1 MQQTYTKQYPIER
14 FIGRAHELDIF
25 QRWLVNEQSSQVL
38 YFYDAAEE
46 ANKKGG
52 VGKTYLIRKCKE
64 LVEQE
69 FPDKH
74 AIIVDMFNVASRNN
88 ITVAEHIIAGL
99 QELHPEWAPTA
110 FQNALQQYRS
120 EGISPAEVADST
132 DIAEIRTRDILTT
145 ALLEDIQR
153 LEKSLV
159 DSSKT
164 LVVFFDTYEIIERNP
179 AIAVLRLSQRFP
191 DTYHLKHIRFVVAGR
206 NMLDWTHQNWRGREN
221 EVRSVPLSPFT
232 RQETQYY
239 LEQESIYSVPTQSP
253 QALQL
258 YEITEGRPI
267 LLGLVADI
275 LNNHVLTLD
284 ELVCVPKDEFEQYL
298 VMKINMLQ
306 NPQNWVVLFMAHA
319 YHRFTFDILEWLL
332 TEADLKKLVGGEV
345 KLQELRE
352 TLPRL
357 SFVRQTGSGDTFVL
371 HDEMQR
377 LVTKYCW
384 SAQDPDQRYRK
395 AISRSMIRYYERLL
409 GQKLDEQAQQVY
421 TIEMLYH
428 RLSADLD
435 EGMDYFQRQFNR
447 ATRLIKSAFA
457 RLLQQEAQKF
467 SDSATPTQQNV
478 LQLAEARLLRLE
490 NNPTAAL
497 SMLATIEQN
506 ANPHWLENNR
516 SFLVFERGRNYYQL
530 NRFDEAA
537 ESFRQSLHIAQERGN
552 QDRAAHALSF
562 LGGLY
567 RSRGQL
573 DTAIRYYEES
583 AAIYKETGA
592 QLNYADLLSSLGTT
606 YRYKGKIEEALRRHK
621 IAWRI
626 RLQALREGRGTD
638 LQVGM
643 SLSNIGRIYLNIGEI
658 VSAEKFFREAFDIY
672 NRANY
677 KRGLANIYIRL
688 GQIEMQRDNL
698 DRAWQ
703 LFQEAEATATEV
715 DSESLIESLNMQG
728 RLKARLQ
735 RWDEA
740 KAHFEQAS
748 ELAQQIRN
756 DYQWTDNLIYL
767 ADALERLGQQ
777 EQAEQAWRQAEK
789 LALREDHYYYYLL
802 GKGERAKA
810 EFSYSKREYA
820 RAFDHFARYCHY
832 MAQHNP
838 VEFNTAIRATLDA
851 LYGVPKDQ
859 VAPLVDILSSYWKTN
874 QLNEEYPE
882 LPEAVEEADE
892 LLMI

>member
-1 MQQTYTKQYPIER
+1 MQQQYIKQGPIEH
-14 FIGRAHELDIF
+14 FIGRTHELDIF
-25 QRWLVNEQSSQVL
+25 RRWLAAEQNSPIL

-46 ANKKGG
+46 ASKKGG

-64 LVEQE
+64 LVEEE

-74 AIIVDMFNVASRNN
+74 AVIVDMFNVASRNN
-88 ITVAEHIIAGL
+88 ITIAEHIIASL
-99 QELHPEWAPTA
+99 QELHPEWTPTA
-110 FQNALQQYRS
+110 FHNALQQYRS
-120 EGISPAEVADST
+120 EEASPAEVANST
-132 DIAEIRTRDILTT
+132 DITEIRTRDTLTT

-153 LEKSLV
+153 LQKSLV

-164 LVVFFDTYEIIERNP
+164 LIVFFDTYEIIERNP

-221 EVRSVPLSPFT
+221 EVLCVPLAPFT

-239 LEQESIYSVPTQSP
+239 LELESIYSVPAQSP
-253 QALQL
+253 QALRL

-275 LNNHVLTLD
+275 LNNHILTL
-284 ELVCVPKDEFEQYL
+284 EGLVCVPKDEFEQYL
-298 VMKINMLQ
+298 VMQINMLQ

-332 TEADLKKLVGGEV
+332 TESDLKKLVGGKI

-395 AISRSMIRYYERLL
+395 AISRSMIRYYEQLL
-409 GQKLDEQAQQVY
+409 GQKLDEQTRQTY
-421 TIEMLYH
+421 IIELLYH
-428 RLSADLD
+428 YLSADLD
-435 EGMDYFQRQFNR
+435 EGMSYFSRQFNQ
-447 ATRLIKSAFA
+447 ATSLLKNAFA

-467 SDSATPTQQNV
+467 FDLVTPDQQST
-478 LQLAEARLLRLE
+478 LQLTETRLLRLE
-490 NNPTAAL
+490 NNPAAAL
-497 SMLATIEQN
+497 AMLSSLEQN
-506 ANPHWLENNR
+506 ASSQWLENHR
-516 SFLVFERGRNYYQL
+516 AYLAFERGRNYYQL
-530 NRFDEAA
+530 SRFDEAA
-537 ESFRQSLHIAQERGN
+537 DSFRQSLHLAQERGDR
-552 QDRAAHALSF
+552 DRAAYALSY
-562 LGGLY
+562 LGALY

-583 AAIYKETGA
+583 AAISREAGK
-592 QLNYADLLSSLGTT
+592 QLDYADLLSSLGTT

-626 RLQALREGRGTD
+626 RLQALREGRGSD
-638 LQVGM
+638 LLVGI
-643 SLSNIGRIYLNIGEI
+643 SLTNIGRIYLNTGE
-658 VSAEKFFREAFDIY
+658 VVNAEKFFREALDIF

-677 KRGLANIYIRL
+677 RRGLANLYIRF

-698 DRAWQ
+698 NHARQ
-703 LFQEAEATATEV
+703 FFQDAEATAAEI
-715 DSESLIESLNMQG
+715 DNEWLIESLNMQG
-728 RLKARLQ
+728 RLEARLQ
-735 RWDEA
+735 RWQEA
-740 KAHFEQAS
+740 RAYFERAS
-748 ELAQQIRN
+748 ALAQQIRN

-767 ADALERLGQQ
+767 TDALERLGQH
-777 EQAEQAWRQAEK
+777 EQAEQTWQQARK
-789 LALREDHYYYYLL
+789 IALREDHHYYYLL

-810 EFSYSKREYA
+810 EFSYSKREYTA
-820 RAFDHFARYCHY
+820 AFDHFARYCHY

-838 VEFNTAIRATLDA
+838 VEFNAAIRATLDA

-859 VAPLVDILSSYWKTN
+859 VTPLVDILSSYWETN
-874 QLNEEYPE
+874 QLGEKYPE
-882 LPEAVEEADE
+882 LLEAVEEANA